1 MAVPPSKPTL
11 RESSMRTLIAAVA
24 ATLLILPNALAQEP
38 TPADA
43 SVLPEPVAVEGSV
56 IEEGAVYADAIE
68 CCPIC
73 VSNHRIGLSA
83 RRAYRCQSSVPVTMC
98 VKNPADCCHYAVE
111 FCLPCCCVGEAR
123 LCRRVW
129 PVGSWRYDLPVGLW
143 PVCEGHLPRPRRRG
157 HPLHDVSQSPCEPA

>member
-1 MAVPPSKPTL
+1 
-11 RESSMRTLIAAVA
+11 MRTLIAAVA

-123 LCRRVW
+123 LC
-129 PVGSWRYDLPVGLW
+129 SAECGLL
-143 PVCEGHLPRPRRRG
+143 GRG
-157 HPLHDVSQSPCEPA
+157 VVTYQWDCGLCAKVIFRARGDVVIHYTM